1 MPRVRLKL
9 NCWLSRGVDADSNK
23 FDDIPIIVPKGE
35 SLLGMIR
42 RLSTENEVFRRE
54 IFDEEHQM
62 IQAHVV
68 VLLNGRIVN
77 LYERSEPTLKEGD
90 VVTFL
95 PMMYGG

>member
-9 NCWLSRGVDADSNK
+9 NSWLSRGVDADSTQ
-23 FDDIPIIVPKGE
+23 FDDIPVIVPEGE
-35 SLLGMIR
+35 SLLGMVR
-42 RLSTENEVFRRE
+42 RLSGENEVFRRE

-77 LYERSEPTLKEGD
+77 LYERSEATLKKGD